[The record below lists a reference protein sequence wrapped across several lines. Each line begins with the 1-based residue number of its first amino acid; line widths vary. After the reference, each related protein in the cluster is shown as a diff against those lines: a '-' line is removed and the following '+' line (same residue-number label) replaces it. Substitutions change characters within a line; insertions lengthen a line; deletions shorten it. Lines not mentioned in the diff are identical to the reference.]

1 MSLFLDALLDSS
13 LDDSIRGV
21 PPGTAPLRLRDVGAQ
36 GWRPAAGDMALP
48 VLTLDEDA
56 FAANRD
62 LILAYARHH
71 GVALAPH
78 AKTPMAPQI
87 ASGLVEAG
95 AWGATVANLQQAA
108 VLLRAGV
115 TRLILGNEIGGIASG
130 RRLGALLAAHPDAD
144 LHAFADSPA
153 AVETLAAAAQTSGR
167 PLAVL
172 VEVGA
177 GRGGARD
184 RAAVDAI
191 LAAVLKHPGLL
202 VLDGI
207 ATYEGAV
214 ATSDPVATAANIAA
228 LMERTAE
235 AFALVRA
242 LVPDRPLLLT
252 AGGSAFFDMVVAALA
267 PVAQAD
273 GNATLVLRSGA
284 IFFHDHGTYERA
296 LGALD
301 ARQGFACGGATAAD
315 FRPALRLWAEVLT
328 RPEPGLAICGFGMRD
343 SSFDQD
349 LPRPLRIHRD
359 GVALPADGLR
369 VTRLNDQHA
378 FVAVPA
384 GQELVVGDIVEFGIS
399 HPCTCIDRWRVL
411 FGLDADGRVCRA
423 YRTFFG

>member
-1 MSLFLDALLDSS
+1 MSLFLDALLDSP

-21 PPGTAPLRLRDVGAQ
+21 PPGAAPLRLRDVGAR

-62 LILAYARHH
+62 LIFAYARRH

-87 ASGLVEAG
+87 ASALVEAG

-115 TRLILGNEIGGIASG
+115 TRLILANEIGGRASG
-130 RRLGALLAAHPDAD
+130 ERLGALLAAHPDAD
-144 LHAFADSPA
+144 LRAFADSPA
-153 AVETLAAAAQTSGR
+153 AVETLAAAARAAGR
-167 PLAVL
+167 RLPVL
-172 VEVGA
+172 VEVG
-177 GRGGARD
+177 
-184 RAAVDAI
+184 V
-191 LAAVLKHPGLL
+191 
-202 VLDGI
+202 VLDGV

-214 ATSDPVATAANIAA
+214 ATADPAETAANIAA
-228 LMERTAE
+228 LMRRTAE

-242 LVPDRPLLLT
+242 LAPERPLLLT
-252 AGGSAFFDMVVAALA
+252 AGGSAFFDMVVTGLA
-267 PVAQAD
+267 PVAATD

-284 IFFHDHGTYERA
+284 IFFHDHGVYERA

-328 RPEPGLAICGFGMRD
+328 RPEPELAICGFGMRD
-343 SSFDQD
+343 ASFDQG
-349 LPRPLRIHRD
+349 LPRPLRVHRD
-359 GVALPADGLR
+359 GAALSAEGLR

-384 GQELVVGDIVEFGIS
+384 RHDLAGHDLAAHDLAVGDIVEFGIS

-411 FGLDADGRVCRA
+411 FGLGADGRVRSA